1 MSKTQGAVRYYR
13 GQKQMN
19 GGRIYIIR
27 YWDDKGTDKEIR
39 IKEKHDTDAIF
50 HSEDEIE
57 IQTDDNGQ
65 ITITNLTL
73 GTSIK
78 GKPVT
83 Y

>member
-1 MSKTQGAVRYYR
+1 MDDS
-13 GQKQMN
+13 
-19 GGRIYIIR
+19 RIYIIR
-27 YWDDKGTDKEIR
+27 YWGDKVTDKEIS
-39 IKEKHDTDAIF
+39 IKEKHDTNATF

-78 GKPVT
+78 GQPVT